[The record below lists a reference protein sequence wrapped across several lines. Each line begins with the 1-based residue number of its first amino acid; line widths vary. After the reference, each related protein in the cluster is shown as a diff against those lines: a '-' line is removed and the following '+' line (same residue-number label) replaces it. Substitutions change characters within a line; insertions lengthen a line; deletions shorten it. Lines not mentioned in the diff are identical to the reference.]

1 MNYIDLTL
9 QEGGSGVSDYD
20 LLSNQPQ
27 INGITLTGN
36 KTSEDLN
43 IYLPD
48 GYTITVATDDSG
60 DFTSIQDALNSLN
73 GKICAGTVTID
84 VKAGTY
90 NISSQL
96 VITNNNIPCLNIVGA
111 DYTTTILNF
120 SNISA
125 WTGAIQFNNSRSN
138 TVLDKITIQNAG
150 STADNSQGVRLDNSY
165 CKFGVIDLKNW
176 SIGADA
182 TNGSELIIGDSN
194 GNLYSENCTKCL
206 QCESAGSIKSAFSVR
221 FTFSNATTALNVA
234 TGGMIILS
242 TTKKTFANV
251 TNETSQT
258 MNTIASTGYIMG
270 YWGAN

>member
-1 MNYIDLTL
+1 MNYIDLT
-9 QEGGSGVSDYD
+9 QNTTGGVSDYD

-27 INGITLTGN
+27 INDVTLTGN
-36 KTSEDLN
+36 KSATDLN

-48 GYTITVATDDSG
+48 GYTINVATDGSG

-73 GKICAGTVTID
+73 GKVCAGTVNIN
-84 VKAGTY
+84 VSAGTY
-90 NISSQL
+90 NITSQL
-96 VITNNNIPCLNIVGA
+96 VITNNHIPCLNIVGA
-111 DYTTTILNF
+111 DYATTILNF

-150 STADNSQGVRLDNSY
+150 TTSNNSQGVRLDNSY
-165 CKFGVIDLKNW
+165 CKFGVINLKNW

-182 TNGSELIIGDSN
+182 TNGSELIIGDNS
-194 GNLYSENCTKCL
+194 GNFYAENCTKCL
-206 QCESAGSIKSAFSVR
+206 QSESAGSIKSTYSVR

-242 TTKKTFANV
+242 TTKKTFTNV
-251 TNETSQT
+251 TNEASQT
-258 MNTIASTGYIMG
+258 LNTMVATGYIMG